1 MGTRGVSIFAAML
14 AVAALVSGCGGGGDS
29 SSEGGSISKATF
41 VKQAEAVCKSNTR
54 RLQRD
59 IIRVLRTKHGIR
71 KPSQKENVY
80 LVGAVIVPNVRRE
93 VKELRALSVPS
104 GDEQT
109 IDAMISALEEGLE
122 IAETDPKAVTSTS
135 DVVFGIASRLAA
147 EYGLEACGTR

>member
-1 MGTRGVSIFAAML
+1 MGTRGVSIFAAVL
-14 AVAALVSGCGGGGDS
+14 AVAAILSGCGGGGDS
-29 SSEGGSISKATF
+29 SSDGGSISKAAF

-71 KPSQKENVY
+71 KPSPKENVY

-104 GDEQT
+104 EDKDT
-109 IDAMISALEEGLE
+109 IDAMIGALEDGLE
-122 IAETDPKAVTSTS
+122 TAEKDPKAVTSTS